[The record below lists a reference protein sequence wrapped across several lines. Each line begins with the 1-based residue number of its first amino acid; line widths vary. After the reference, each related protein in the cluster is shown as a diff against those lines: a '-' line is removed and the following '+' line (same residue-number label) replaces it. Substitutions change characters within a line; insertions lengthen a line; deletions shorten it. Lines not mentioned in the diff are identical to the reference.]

1 VNRTVNTIR
10 HDSLDSNNPSKFRPT
25 MPEHQPRH
33 DHKIHLADAV
43 YEPAEDSYLL
53 IDAALNEI
61 AGSNRRL
68 HILEIGTGS
77 GIVTAAMMRDAPEH
91 RYAATDIS
99 PHAVTCARANRVP
112 VVHADL
118 FRGLRGRFDLII
130 FNPPYLPTAPAERV
144 DGWLDYA
151 WNGGDD
157 GRAVINRFLERAQA
171 FLADRG
177 SILLLLSSLTGIEA
191 VRERMAS
198 VGLLV
203 REMASI
209 RCPGERLVVLRG
221 SRPPS
226 F

>member
-1 VNRTVNTIR
+1 M
-10 HDSLDSNNPSKFRPT
+10 L
-25 MPEHQPRH
+25 EHSTHLGYQ
-33 DHKIHLADAV
+33 IHLAADV

-61 AGSNRRL
+61 VGSNRRL
-68 HILEIGTGS
+68 RIIEIGTGS

-91 RYAATDIS
+91 RYAATDIN

-151 WNGGDD
+151 WNGGAD
-157 GRAVINRFLERAQA
+157 GRAVIDRFLKHAPA

-177 SILLLLSSLTGIEA
+177 SILLLLSSLTGIET

-198 VGLLV
+198 AGLVV
-203 REMASI
+203 REVASI

-221 SRPPS
+221 SRPLSLSPRS
-226 F
+226 CQTVNTPPKNSLI

>member
-1 VNRTVNTIR
+1 M
-10 HDSLDSNNPSKFRPT
+10 S
-25 MPEHQPRH
+25 EHQPH
-33 DHKIHLADAV
+33 HGYQIHLAADV

-68 HILEIGTGS
+68 RILEIGTGS

-99 PHAVTCARANRVP
+99 PLAVACAKKNRVP
-112 VVHADL
+112 VIRADL
-118 FRGLRGRFDLII
+118 FSGIRGRFDLII

-144 DGWLDYA
+144 DGWLDHA

-157 GRAVINRFLERAQA
+157 GRAVIDRFLGQAPA

-177 SILLLLSSLTGIEA
+177 SILLLLSSLTGIET

-203 REMASI
+203 HEVASV

-221 SRPPS
+221 SRPLSLSPRS
-226 F
+226 CQTVNTPPKTV

>member
-1 VNRTVNTIR
+1 
-10 HDSLDSNNPSKFRPT
+10 
-25 MPEHQPRH
+25 MPENSTHHGYQ
-33 DHKIHLADAV
+33 IHLADTV

-61 AGSNRRL
+61 AGSKQRL
-68 HILEIGTGS
+68 RILEIGTGS
-77 GIVTAAMMRDAPEH
+77 GIVTSAMLRDAPEH

-112 VVHADL
+112 VVRADL

-130 FNPPYLPTAPAERV
+130 FNPPYLPTAPDERV

-157 GRAVINRFLERAQA
+157 GRSVIDRFLERAQA

-177 SILLLLSSLTGIEA
+177 SILLLLSSLTGIET
-191 VRERMAS
+191 VCERMAS
-198 VGLLV
+198 AGLV
-203 REMASI
+203 VHEVASI

-221 SRPPS
+221 SLS
-226 F
+226 SK

>member
-1 VNRTVNTIR
+1 VTFIAVETE
-10 HDSLDSNNPSKFRPT
+10 NPLQRSRPT
-25 MPEHQPRH
+25 MPEHSTHYGYQ
-33 DHKIHLADAV
+33 IHPADAV

-61 AGSNRRL
+61 VGSDRRL
-68 HILEIGTGS
+68 HIIEIGTGS

-99 PHAVTCARANRVP
+99 PHAVACAKANRVP
-112 VVHADL
+112 VVRADL
-118 FRGLRGRFDLII
+118 FRGIRGRFDLII
-130 FNPPYLPTAPAERV
+130 FNSPYLPTAPDERV

-157 GRAVINRFLERAQA
+157 GRAVINRFIGQAPA

-177 SILLLLSSLTGIEA
+177 SILLLLSSLTGIET

-198 VGLLV
+198 
-203 REMASI
+203 ASL
-209 RCPGERLVVLRG
+209 RERLVVLRG

>member
-1 VNRTVNTIR
+1 
-10 HDSLDSNNPSKFRPT
+10 
-25 MPEHQPRH
+25 MPEHPTNH

-61 AGSNRRL
+61 AGSKQRL
-68 HILEIGTGS
+68 RILEIGTGS

-99 PHAVTCARANRVP
+99 PHAVACAKANRVP
-112 VVHADL
+112 VVRADL
-118 FRGLRGRFDLII
+118 FRGIRGRFDLIV

-157 GRAVINRFLERAQA
+157 GRAVIDRFLEHAPA

-177 SILLLLSSLTGIEA
+177 SILLLLSSLTGIET

-198 VGLLV
+198 AGLLV
-203 REMASI
+203 HEVASM
-209 RCPGERLVVLRG
+209 RCPGEVLVVLRG
-221 SRPPS
+221 SLPLSLSPRSCQTVNTPPKTV
-226 F
+226 

>member
-1 VNRTVNTIR
+1 
-10 HDSLDSNNPSKFRPT
+10 
-25 MPEHQPRH
+25 MPEHRPHH
-33 DHKIHLADAV
+33 DHKIHLAADV

-53 IDAALNEI
+53 IDAARGEI
-61 AGSNRRL
+61 AGSDRRL
-68 HILEIGTGS
+68 RIIEIGTGS

-99 PHAVTCARANRVP
+99 PHAVACAKANRVP
-112 VVHADL
+112 VVRADL
-118 FRGLRGRFDLII
+118 FRGIRGRFDLIV
-130 FNPPYLPTAPAERV
+130 FNSPYLPTAPDGRV

-151 WNGGDD
+151 WNGGDN
-157 GRAVINRFLERAQA
+157 GRPVIDRFLGQASA

-177 SILLLLSSLTGIEA
+177 SILLLLSSLTGIET

-198 VGLLV
+198 VGLVV
-203 REMASI
+203 REVAST

>member
-1 VNRTVNTIR
+1 
-10 HDSLDSNNPSKFRPT
+10 
-25 MPEHQPRH
+25 MPEHQTH
-33 DHKIHLADAV
+33 HGYQIHLADAV

-53 IDAALNEI
+53 IDAARGEI

-68 HILEIGTGS
+68 RILEIGTGS

-91 RYAATDIS
+91 RYAATDIN

-112 VVHADL
+112 VVRADL
-118 FRGLRGRFDLII
+118 FRGIRGRFDLIV
-130 FNPPYLPTAPAERV
+130 FNPPYLPTAPDERV
-144 DGWLDYA
+144 DGWLDRA
-151 WNGGDD
+151 WNGGAD
-157 GRAVINRFLERAQA
+157 GRAVINRFLGQAPA

-177 SILLLLSSLTGIEA
+177 SILLLLSSLTGIET

-198 VGLLV
+198 AGLVV
-203 REMASI
+203 REVASI

>member
-1 VNRTVNTIR
+1 
-10 HDSLDSNNPSKFRPT
+10 
-25 MPEHQPRH
+25 MPEHQTH
-33 DHKIHLADAV
+33 HGYQIHLADAV

-53 IDAALNEI
+53 IDAARGEI

-68 HILEIGTGS
+68 RILEIGTGS

-112 VVHADL
+112 VVRADL
-118 FRGLRGRFDLII
+118 FRGIRGRFDLIV
-130 FNPPYLPTAPAERV
+130 FNPPYLPTAPDERV
-144 DGWLDYA
+144 DGWLDRA
-151 WNGGDD
+151 WNGGAD
-157 GRAVINRFLERAQA
+157 GRAVINRFLGQAPA

-177 SILLLLSSLTGIEA
+177 SILLLLSSLTGIET

-198 VGLLV
+198 AGLVV
-203 REMASI
+203 REVASI

>member
-1 VNRTVNTIR
+1 M
-10 HDSLDSNNPSKFRPT
+10 S
-25 MPEHQPRH
+25 EHSTHASYQ
-33 DHKIHLADAV
+33 IHLADAV

-68 HILEIGTGS
+68 RIIEIGTGS

-99 PHAVTCARANRVP
+99 PHAVACAKANRVP
-112 VVHADL
+112 VIRADL
-118 FRGLRGRFDLII
+118 FSGIRGRFDLII
-130 FNPPYLPTAPAERV
+130 FNAPYLPTAPDERV

-151 WNGGDD
+151 WNGGGD
-157 GRAVINRFLERAQA
+157 GRAVINRFLEQVSA

-177 SILLLLSSLTGIEA
+177 SILLLLSSLTGIET

-198 VGLLV
+198 AGLLV
-203 REMASI
+203 HEVASV

-221 SRPPS
+221 SHPLSLSPRSCQTVNTPPKTD
-226 F
+226 

>member
-1 VNRTVNTIR
+1 
-10 HDSLDSNNPSKFRPT
+10 
-25 MPEHQPRH
+25 MPEHQTH
-33 DHKIHLADAV
+33 HGYQIHLADAV

-53 IDAALNEI
+53 IDAARGEI

-68 HILEIGTGS
+68 RILEIGTGS

-91 RYAATDIS
+91 RYAATDIN

-112 VVHADL
+112 VVRADL
-118 FRGLRGRFDLII
+118 FRGIRGRFDLII
-130 FNPPYLPTAPAERV
+130 FNPPYLPTTPAERV
-144 DGWLDYA
+144 DGWLDRA
-151 WNGGDD
+151 WNGGAD
-157 GRAVINRFLERAQA
+157 GRAVINRFLGQAPA

-177 SILLLLSSLTGIEA
+177 SILLLLSSLTGIET

-198 VGLLV
+198 AGLVV
-203 REMASI
+203 REVASI

>member
-1 VNRTVNTIR
+1 M
-10 HDSLDSNNPSKFRPT
+10 L
-25 MPEHQPRH
+25 EHSTHTGYQ
-33 DHKIHLADAV
+33 IHLADDV

-53 IDAALNEI
+53 IDAARGEI

-68 HILEIGTGS
+68 RIIEIGTGS
-77 GIVTAAMMRDAPEH
+77 GIVTAAMMRDTPEH
-91 RYAATDIS
+91 RYVATDIS
-99 PHAVTCARANRVP
+99 PHAVACAKANRVP
-112 VVHADL
+112 VIRADL
-118 FRGLRGRFDLII
+118 FSGIRSRFDLIV
-130 FNPPYLPTAPAERV
+130 FNPPYLPTAPDERV

-157 GRAVINRFLERAQA
+157 GRAVIDQFLGQAPA

-177 SILLLLSSLTGIEA
+177 NVLLLLSSLTGIET

-203 REMASI
+203 REVASV

-221 SRPPS
+221 SLLPS

>member
-1 VNRTVNTIR
+1 
-10 HDSLDSNNPSKFRPT
+10 
-25 MPEHQPRH
+25 MPEHQPPH

-61 AGSNRRL
+61 AGSDRRL
-68 HILEIGTGS
+68 HIIEIGTGS

-99 PHAVTCARANRVP
+99 PHAVACAKANRVP
-112 VVHADL
+112 IVRADL
-118 FRGLRGRFDLII
+118 FSGIKGRFDLII
-130 FNPPYLPTAPAERV
+130 FNAPYLPTTPAERV

-151 WNGGDD
+151 WNGGAD
-157 GRAVINRFLERAQA
+157 GRAVINQFLEHAPA

-177 SILLLLSSLTGIEA
+177 SILLLLSSLTGIET

-198 VGLLV
+198 AGLLV
-203 REMASI
+203 HEVVSV

-221 SRPPS
+221 SCPPS
-226 F
+226 FS

>member
-1 VNRTVNTIR
+1 
-10 HDSLDSNNPSKFRPT
+10 
-25 MPEHQPRH
+25 MPEHQTH
-33 DHKIHLADAV
+33 HGYQIHLADAV

-53 IDAALNEI
+53 IDAARSEI
-61 AGSNRRL
+61 AGSDRRL
-68 HILEIGTGS
+68 RIIEIGTGS

-91 RYAATDIS
+91 RYAATDIN

-112 VVHADL
+112 VVRADL
-118 FRGLRGRFDLII
+118 FRGIRGRFDLII
-130 FNPPYLPTAPAERV
+130 FNPPYLPTTPAERV
-144 DGWLDYA
+144 DGWLDRA
-151 WNGGDD
+151 WNGGAD
-157 GRAVINRFLERAQA
+157 GRAVINRFLGQAPA

-177 SILLLLSSLTGIEA
+177 SILLLLSSLTGIET

-198 VGLLV
+198 AGLVV
-203 REMASI
+203 REVASI